1 VTAGGPTP
9 VQAARAAARAGRLRE
24 PTVWLRF
31 GILAAFA
38 LVPIVVPSF
47 KVTDLALKIA
57 LFATLAASY
66 DIVIGYTGIVSFG
79 HAMYFGFGAYAVAL
93 ALGKLGGVTYGH
105 LGLGFLAGIVVS
117 AVVSALIGAFSL
129 RVKALFFAMITL
141 AFAEFALI
149 LAVQWTSL
157 TGGEDG
163 LSPKLPGVLAVN
175 WSGGRLLGITLS
187 ARGVTYYGILA
198 TCLVLFLVMS
208 RFVHSPLGRTL
219 QAIRDNELR
228 AEALGYRTFVFQ
240 LVASSFGSVIAMLV
254 GGLYALWVRYVNPES
269 TLGVPIMLDVL
280 LMVIIG
286 GLGTLYGGIVGAAF
300 LLSART
306 LLPDLRAIGAAL
318 APGSQILQRLA
329 DRWLLYFGVLFILV
343 VFFFPKGVLGTLR
356 EAWARRTR
364 EPVPPPTRG

>member
-1 VTAGGPTP
+1 VTAGASTP
-9 VQAARAAARAGRLRE
+9 VAIARAAARARRLRE
-24 PTVWLRF
+24 PTAWLRLGVVLLF
-31 GILAAFA
+31 V
-38 LVPIVVPSF
+38 LVPVLAPSF

-57 LFATLAASY
+57 IFATLAASY
-66 DIVIGYTGIVSFG
+66 DVVIGYTGIVSFG

-105 LGLGFLAGIVVS
+105 LLLGFLGGILVS
-117 AVVSALIGAFSL
+117 AVVAALIGAFSL

-149 LAVQWTSL
+149 LAVQWTTF

-163 LSPKLPGVLAVN
+163 LSPKLPGVFAVS
-175 WSGGRLLGITLS
+175 WAGRLPGVRLS
-187 ARGVTYYGILA
+187 GREVAYYAILA
-198 TCLVLFLVMS
+198 ACLVLFVVMS

-240 LVASSFGSVIAMLV
+240 LAASSFGSVMATVL
-254 GGLYALWVRYVNPES
+254 GGLYTLWVRYVNPES

-286 GLGTLYGGIVGAAF
+286 GLGTLYGGIVGAGV
-300 LLSART
+300 LLTART
-306 LLPDLRAIGAAL
+306 LLPDLRVLGAFL
-318 APGSQILQRLA
+318 APGSEILQRLA

-356 EAWARRTR
+356 EAWVRRAR
-364 EPVPPPTRG
+364 EPVPPPTRA